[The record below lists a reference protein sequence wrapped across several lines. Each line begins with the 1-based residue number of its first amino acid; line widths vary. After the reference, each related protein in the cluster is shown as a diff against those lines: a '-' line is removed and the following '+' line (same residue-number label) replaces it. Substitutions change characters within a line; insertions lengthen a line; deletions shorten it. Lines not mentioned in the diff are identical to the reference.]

1 MSLRILR
8 RTTLITLAAVA
19 LSSLGGCPTG
29 SDGDGGEDGVTVVLI
44 RDLAFSPKSVT
55 IKVGETVRWVN
66 RDIVVH
72 TVTSGNPGDADA
84 GALFDSGDISFN
96 GEFERTFDAAGTFT
110 YFCIPH
116 QEMAAMRDAT
126 VIVEP

>member
-1 MSLRILR
+1 M
-8 RTTLITLAAVA
+8 RTRFCPAVLASVAIAFA
-19 LSSLGGCPTG
+19 LSMGGCP
-29 SDGDGGEDGVTVVLI
+29 SDSGGDGGGDGVTVVSI
-44 RDLAFSPKSVT
+44 RNLAFSPKSVT
-55 IKVGETVRWVN
+55 IKVGETVRWEN

-84 GALFDSGDISFN
+84 GALFDSGDIAFN
-96 GEFERTFDAAGTFT
+96 GQYERTFDTAGTFT

-116 QEMAAMRDAT
+116 QDMAAMRNAT